1 MSIDSPRYKDNVG
14 IKITDEELEK
24 IIGDR
29 LHKNPLFYLNFLKKL
44 IDEIDEVIPDD
55 VLFDLLQPSFSIHDD
70 VHNTSERPAYEGSA
84 LSVSTESV
92 DMLFRPGVRKKLYEW
107 QCVIFGESSSDSQ
120 RKEAM
125 DKMKKVFQ
133 ALMAEEKGG
142 QDVVSKQ
149 DAEYNKL
156 YKVCQ
161 EIFKRQDKNQQIKEN
176 FPDIGQEIVRE
187 INNGSHFLYHNAGE
201 IKECAVSEKV

>member
-1 MSIDSPRYKDNVG
+1 
-14 IKITDEELEK
+14 
-24 IIGDR
+24 
-29 LHKNPLFYLNFLKKL
+29 
-44 IDEIDEVIPDD
+44 
-55 VLFDLLQPSFSIHDD
+55 
-70 VHNTSERPAYEGSA
+70 
-84 LSVSTESV
+84 
-92 DMLFRPGVRKKLYEW
+92 
-107 QCVIFGESSSDSQ
+107 
-120 RKEAM
+120 M

-161 EIFKRQDKNQQIKEN
+161 EIFKRQNKNQQIKEN

-187 INNGSHFLYHNAGE
+187 INNGSLFITTPEKLRNVLLARRSKRRRETFFKKFINEPDSGRDYHG
-201 IKECAVSEKV
+201 EKVGMSPDTA